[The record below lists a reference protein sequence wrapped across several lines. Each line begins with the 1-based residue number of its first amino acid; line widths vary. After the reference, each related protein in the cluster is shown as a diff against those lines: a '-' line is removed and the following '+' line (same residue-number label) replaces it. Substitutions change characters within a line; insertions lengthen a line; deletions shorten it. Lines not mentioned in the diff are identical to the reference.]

1 MDVTPSTALP
11 PPDHHTHSPTSP
23 STEMSGSRPSLCQ
36 HAGTDVDG
44 WLPPDPDPRGV
55 PAHHC
60 PPSTATLCIDRF
72 EPRSDPPHVHRTKTL
87 TRVLVP
93 LSLCGA
99 ATMVVK
105 TASFGATRRL
115 LTHTPNPI
123 QPPHCPAHCPTGPQ
137 NCPVSCFLSPQCSL
151 VLVQRRRRRALRPPQ
166 SCLMLEMPPS
176 SVEQGHAAHT
186 KVAPTGQQ
194 LDSALLQ

>member
-1 MDVTPSTALP
+1 MPAPTWTDGCHPTQIRGECQRTNVPPAQQLSALIALDPEVIPRMYTAPRL
-11 PPDHHTHSPTSP
+11 
-23 STEMSGSRPSLCQ
+23 SL
-36 HAGTDVDG
+36 
-44 WLPPDPDPRGV
+44 
-55 PAHHC
+55 
-60 PPSTATLCIDRF
+60 
-72 EPRSDPPHVHRTKTL
+72 
-87 TRVLVP
+87 RVLVP

-123 QPPHCPAHCPTGPQ
+123 QPPHCPAHCPTGPK
-137 NCPVSCFLSPQCSL
+137 NCPVSFSLSPQCSL